1 MERFS
6 VKKPFTI
13 LVAVIAVIV
22 LGIVSFTKMPLDLL
36 PELSLP
42 YLMVITTYPGASP
55 EKVRKEIS
63 EPVEKALGT
72 VSNVENVY
80 SVSSENFSMVQLEFV
95 DGTNMDS
102 AMVKVS
108 SAIDQLSGNLPDT
121 ASTPTI
127 LELSMDMLA
136 TAYVGIERADYDI
149 YELSDYVERSLL
161 PYMERQEGVASVS
174 AIGLVDRTVEVRLN
188 KKKIDALNDKLQKEA
203 RDKLDDAERQL
214 DDALDEVE
222 KGQKQLESQ
231 ESSFGSTLAKGVFG
245 ALDGPVK
252 NISSAMKSGIGS
264 LIDRVQ
270 SLQSSAEG
278 INRMSE
284 TARSAAEDA
293 RNAFEEAQSDV
304 QTLSDAV
311 QKAQEDYE
319 KAMEDL
325 AAATQEAAEEAIPG
339 LQEAADLAAQALQEA
354 QEDLTAARARMEE
367 AAAKVAETASQA
379 VSTID
384 EAGIREEVE
393 SIVADLQAA
402 SSVLDG
408 GSLSSLM
415 SAATKL
421 GTVMSR
427 IQALI
432 GRIRA
437 MDTGGQMADPISAV
451 TGGLSGLQGSVDR
464 IPSVLDSL
472 EAVYGGL
479 TQAQLSAA
487 VGFSTAASQL
497 IGAQTQL
504 KSAQT
509 QFEQTREQAMEAA
522 NLDAL
527 LSMTTLSSMIYA
539 QNFSMPAGYISD
551 ANDNSWLLKIG
562 DEFESSDDIAQALLC
577 DIDPVGTVRLDDVAD
592 ITVTDNAGK
601 SYASLN
607 GNPAILLA
615 VYKGSSAGT
624 NEVSRNIAEAM
635 GELEERDEGLH
646 MVTLMDQGSY
656 ISIIVG
662 DILRSMGL
670 GALLAILILAL
681 FLKDV
686 RPTLVVGISIPLSVM
701 CALLLMYFSG
711 LSLNIMTLSGL
722 SLGIGMLV
730 DNSIVVMENIFRL
743 RGRGLAAPRAAVQGA
758 KQVSGS
764 IIAST
769 LTTVCVFAPMVFTK
783 GTVRSLLV
791 PLALSISYCLLASLI
806 VAMTVVPA
814 AGSTLLRNASPKKN
828 RFMEKV
834 QSAYAK
840 SLRWCL
846 SHKLIPLAVASI
858 LLAVCI
864 ARLISTG
871 IVVLPE
877 MNGDDIQV
885 TILTPEGL
893 EREDSYDRVDQ
904 VMDAVKSVEGVGD
917 VGIMDSG
924 STVGLLGSFGGSSD
938 SFGSYLC
945 YVRPEDGAAFSSDMD
960 RICADIEE
968 AVSGIDAEIT
978 VSNGGSMSDT
988 SALLSS
994 GLSINIYGTDLDRV
1008 EEIAEDVRDMVRK
1021 LDGVEEVSEREAQT
1035 EAALHLIID
1044 KDKAMSCG
1052 LTVAQIYG
1060 QIAARLS
1067 TSVTS
1072 TSITVGD
1079 SDYDVL
1085 ILDETDPLTRENLMD
1100 MEFDS
1105 SSAMSAASG
1114 MGGMGGAMGGAMG
1127 GSSMGG
1133 DSASAMMAMMGG
1145 ASAGEEDAGEEE
1157 EEEDTVHRLHEFA
1170 TLETTDSLSSI
1181 RRKNLTGYLTVSAS
1195 LKEGYNT
1202 TLLSRELQKD
1212 LDAYEAPRGYTIEI
1226 EGEASQVRD
1235 MLKQMIELIL
1245 LAFMFIYMVM
1255 VAEFQSLLSPFII
1268 IFTIPLAFTGGML
1281 GLIAAGEQLS
1291 LLSLMGFA
1299 ILMGTVV
1306 NNGIVFVDYANEL
1319 RKGGLE
1325 RRDALVS
1332 TGLTRMRPIL
1342 MTALTTIL
1350 AMSQLIFGSGM
1361 GSQMGRG
1368 MAIVIAGGL
1377 IYGTLMTLYIIPIM
1391 YDILFRKKPQDIDTG
1406 DDMDEAPDDAAEF
1419 LEQLARERAAE
1430 A

>member
-13 LVAVIAVIV
+13 LVAVIAVVV
-22 LGIVSFTKMPLDLL
+22 LGSVSFTKMPLDLL

-55 EKVRKEIS
+55 EKVRKEVS
-63 EPVEKALGT
+63 EPMENALGT

-80 SVSSENFSMVQLEFV
+80 SVSSENFSMVQLEFA
-95 DGTNMDS
+95 DGTDMDS

-108 SAIDQLSGNLPDT
+108 SSIDQISGNLPDT

-127 LELSMDMLA
+127 LEISMDMLA
-136 TAYVGIERADYDI
+136 TAYVGIEREGYDI
-149 YELSDYVERSLL
+149 YELSDYVERTLM
-161 PYMERQEGVASVS
+161 PYMERQEGVARVT
-174 AIGLVDRTVEVRLN
+174 AIGLVDKTVEVRLN
-188 KKKIDALNDKLQKEA
+188 KEKIDSLNGRLQKEA
-203 RDKLDDAERQL
+203 QDKLDDAQKQL
-214 DDALDEVE
+214 DDALKKVE
-222 KGQKQLESQ
+222 DGQKTLESQ
-231 ESSFGSTLAKGVFG
+231 ESSFGSTLASGVFG
-245 ALDGPVK
+245 ALDQPVRAL
-252 NISSAMKSGIGS
+252 SSAMKSGIGN
-264 LIDRVQ
+264 LIDRVR
-270 SLQSSAEG
+270 SLQGSVDS
-278 INRMSE
+278 INEASE

-293 RNAFEEAQSDV
+293 QRAYDEARDDV
-304 QTLSDAV
+304 AALAGALQD
-311 QKAQEDYE
+311 AQEAYD

-325 AAATQEAAEEAIPG
+325 AAAGEEATEETLAG
-339 LQEAADLAAQALQEA
+339 LQEAADLAAQALTEA
-354 QEDLTAARARMEE
+354 QTDLTAARARMEE

-379 VSTID
+379 ASTISSAGVREQIEDIVST
-384 EAGIREEVE
+384 
-393 SIVADLQAA
+393 LQDAA
-402 SSVLDG
+402 SVLDG

-415 SAATKL
+415 SAASKL
-421 GTVMSR
+421 GTVIPR
-427 IQALI
+427 IESLLNQ
-432 GRIRA
+432 IRA
-437 MDTGGQMADPISAV
+437 MDTGGQMVDPIAAV
-451 TGGLSGLQGSVDR
+451 TGALGALQGSVDR

-472 EAVYGGL
+472 ETIYGGL

-497 IGAQTQL
+497 LNAQSQL

-509 QFEQTREQAMEAA
+509 QFEKTREQALDAA

-527 LSMTTLSSMIYA
+527 LNMNTLSSMIYA
-539 QNFSMPAGYISD
+539 QNFAMPAGYISD
-551 ANDNSWLLKIG
+551 ANDNSWILKIG
-562 DEFESSDDIAQALLC
+562 DEFESSEDIAQALLC
-577 DIDPVGTVRLDDVAD
+577 DIDGIGTVRLSDVAD

-601 SYASLN
+601 SYANLN
-607 GNPAILLA
+607 GNAAILLA
-615 VYKGSSAGT
+615 IYKGSSAGT
-624 NEVSRNIAEAM
+624 NEVSRNISQAIA
-635 GELEERDEGLH
+635 ELEERDSGLNL
-646 MVTLMDQGSY
+646 VTLMDQGSY

-791 PLALSISYCLLASLI
+791 PLALSITYCLMASLI

-814 AGSTLLRNASPKKN
+814 AGSTLLKNAQPRKN
-828 RFMEKV
+828 RIMEKV
-834 QSAYAK
+834 QALYAA

-846 SHKLIPLAVASI
+846 SHKLVPLAVAVI

-864 ARLISTG
+864 VRVVTTG
-871 IVVLPE
+871 IVVLPQ

-885 TILTPEGL
+885 TIVTPEED
-893 EREDSYDRVDQ
+893 EREDSYAKADQ
-904 VMDAVKSVEGVGD
+904 VMEAIRNVDGVGD

-924 STVGLLGSFGGSSD
+924 STAGLLGSFGSSSD
-938 SFGSYLC
+938 RYGSYLC
-945 YVRPEDGAAFSSDMD
+945 YVRPEEGAAFSKDMD
-960 RICADIEE
+960 RICADIEA
-968 AVSGIDAEIT
+968 AVEGINAEIT
-978 VSNGGSMSDT
+978 VSNGGGMSDT

-994 GLSINIYGTDLDRV
+994 GLTVNVYGTDMERV
-1008 EEIAEDVRDMVRK
+1008 EEISGDVRAMIEK
-1021 LDGVEEVSEREAQT
+1021 LEGVDSVSGMEEQT
-1035 EAALHLIID
+1035 EASLHLVID
-1044 KDKAMSCG
+1044 KDKAMSYG
-1052 LTVAQIYG
+1052 LTVAQVYA

-1072 TSITVGD
+1072 TTITVGD
-1079 SDYDVL
+1079 TDYDVL
-1085 ILDETDPLTRENLMD
+1085 IFDETDPLRRENLME

-1105 SSAMSAASG
+1105 ASAS
-1114 MGGMGGAMGGAMG
+1114 MGGSMASMAGGGG
-1127 GSSMGG
+1127 GSSME
-1133 DSASAMMAMMGG
+1133 AMMAMMGG
-1145 ASAGEEDAGEEE
+1145 DDSSDDKEEE
-1157 EEEDTVHRLHEFA
+1157 EEESTVHKLREFA

-1212 LDAYEAPRGYTIEI
+1212 LDAYETPRGYTIEI
-1226 EGEASQVRD
+1226 EGEASQVND

-1325 RRDALVS
+1325 RRDALVA
-1332 TGLTRMRPIL
+1332 TGQTRMRPIL

-1350 AMSQLIFGSGM
+1350 AMSQLIIGSGM

-1377 IYGTLMTLYIIPIM
+1377 IYGTLMTLYIIPVM
-1391 YDILFRKKPQDIDTG
+1391 YDILFRRQPRDIDTG
-1406 DDMDEAPDDAAEF
+1406 DDLDEVPDDAAEF
-1419 LEQLARERAAE
+1419 LEQLARERSAE

>member
-36 PELSLP
+36 PQLSLP

-63 EPVEKALGT
+63 EPMENALGT

-136 TAYVGIERADYDI
+136 TAYVGVEREGYDV

-161 PYMERQEGVASVS
+161 PHMERQEGVASVS

-188 KKKIDALNDKLQKEA
+188 KKKIDSLNDRLQREA
-203 RDKLDDAERQL
+203 RDKLDDAEKQL
-214 DDALDEVE
+214 DDALRQVE
-222 KGQKQLESQ
+222 DGQKELEKQ
-231 ESSFGSTLAKGVFG
+231 ESSFGSTLASGVFG

-252 NISSAMKSGIGS
+252 TLSSAMKKGIDS
-264 LIDRVQ
+264 LIDRVM
-270 SLQSSAEG
+270 SLQSSADG
-278 INRMSE
+278 INDMSQ

-293 RNAFEEAQSDV
+293 EKAFEEARSDV

-311 QKAQEDYE
+311 QKAQSDYE

-325 AAATQEAAEEAIPG
+325 AEATREAAGEALPG
-339 LQEAADLAAQALQEA
+339 LQEAADLASQALAEA
-354 QEDLTAARARMEE
+354 QTDLTAARTRMEE
-367 AAAKVAETASQA
+367 AAARVAETASQA
-379 VSTID
+379 ASTID
-384 EAGIREEVE
+384 AAGIREEVE
-393 SIVADLQAA
+393 GIAADLREAA
-402 SSVLDG
+402 SVLDG

-415 SAATKL
+415 SAANKL
-421 GTVMSR
+421 GTVMPR
-427 IQALI
+427 IQALL
-432 GRIRA
+432 GRIRS
-437 MDTGGQMADPISAV
+437 MDTGGQMADPISSV
-451 TGGLSGLQGSVDR
+451 TAGLWALQGSVDR

-472 EAVYGGL
+472 ETVYGGL

-487 VGFSTAASQL
+487 VGFSTAANQL
-497 IGAQTQL
+497 LGAQTQL

-509 QFEQTREQAMEAA
+509 QFEQTREQAMDAA

-527 LSMTTLSSMIYA
+527 LSMTTLSSMIFA

-562 DEFESSDDIAQALLC
+562 DEFESSEDIAQALLC
-577 DIDPVGTVRLDDVAD
+577 NIDGVGTVRLTDVAD

-615 VYKGSSAGT
+615 IYKGSSAGT
-624 NEVSRNIAEAM
+624 NEVSRNIGEAM
-635 GELEERDEGLH
+635 AEMEERDAGLN

-758 KQVSGS
+758 RQVSGS

-791 PLALSISYCLLASLI
+791 PLALSISFCLLASLI

-814 AGSTLLRNASPKKN
+814 AGSTLLRNAAPRKN
-828 RFMEKV
+828 RIMERI
-834 QSAYAK
+834 QAAYAE

-846 SHKLIPLAVASI
+846 AHKIVPLAVAVV
-858 LLAVCI
+858 LLAVSI
-864 ARLISTG
+864 ARLVSTG

-885 TILTPEGL
+885 NIRTPEGL
-893 EREDSYDRVDQ
+893 EREESYARVDQ
-904 VMDAVKSVEGVGD
+904 VMEAVKSVDGVGD
-917 VGIMDSG
+917 VGIMDAG
-924 STVGLLGSFGGSSD
+924 STVSLLGSFGGSSD
-938 SFGSYLC
+938 SYGGYLC
-945 YVRPEDGAAFSSDMD
+945 YVRPEEGAAFSSDMD
-960 RICADIEE
+960 RICSDIEE

-978 VSNGGSMSDT
+978 VSNGGGMSDT

-994 GLSINIYGTDLDRV
+994 GLSVNIYGTDLDRAG
-1008 EEIAEDVRDMVRK
+1008 EIAEDVRGMVRK
-1021 LDGVEEVSEREAQT
+1021 LEGVDTVSEREEQT

-1044 KDKAMSCG
+1044 KDKAMSYG

-1072 TSITVGD
+1072 TTITVGD
-1079 SDYDVL
+1079 SDIDVL

-1105 SSAMSAASG
+1105 ASVSAMSAAG
-1114 MGGMGGAMGGAMG
+1114 MGGAMG

-1133 DSASAMMAMMGG
+1133 GSASALMAMMGG
-1145 ASAGEEDAGEEE
+1145 AGTEETAGEEE
-1157 EEEDTVHRLHEFA
+1157 KEDTVHKLREFA
-1170 TLETTDSLSSI
+1170 VLETTDSLSSI
-1181 RRKNLTGYLTVSAS
+1181 RRKNLTGYLTVDAS

-1202 TLLSRELQKD
+1202 TLLSRELQKE
-1212 LDAYEAPRGYTIEI
+1212 LDAYETPRGYTIEI

-1325 RRDALVS
+1325 RRDALTA
-1332 TGLTRMRPIL
+1332 TGQTRMRPIL

-1377 IYGTLMTLYIIPIM
+1377 IYGTLMTLYIIPVM
-1391 YDILFRKKPQDIDTG
+1391 YDILFRRQPQDIDTG
-1406 DDMDEAPDDAAEF
+1406 DDLDQVPDDAAEF
-1419 LEQLARERAAE
+1419 LEQLAAEREAQA
-1430 A
+1430 

>member
-63 EPVEKALGT
+63 EPMENALGT

-95 DGTNMDS
+95 DGTDMDS
-102 AMVKVS
+102 AMVRVS
-108 SAIDQLSGNLPDT
+108 SSIDQISGNLPDT
-121 ASTPTI
+121 ATTPTI
-127 LELSMDMLA
+127 LEISMDMLA
-136 TAYVGIERADYDI
+136 TAYVGVEREGYDI
-149 YELSDYVERSLL
+149 YELSDYVERTLL
-161 PYMERQEGVASVS
+161 PYMERQEGVARVT
-174 AIGLVDRTVEVRLN
+174 AIGLVDKPVEVRLN
-188 KKKIDALNDKLQKEA
+188 KDKIDSLNEKLQKEA
-203 RDKLDDAERQL
+203 QDKLDEAQKQL
-214 DDALDEVE
+214 DDALAQVE
-222 KGQKQLESQ
+222 SGQRTLESQ
-231 ESSFGSTLAKGVFG
+231 ESSFGSTMASGIFG
-245 ALDGPVK
+245 ALDQPVK
-252 NISSAMKSGIGS
+252 SLSTALKSGIGS

-270 SLQSSAEG
+270 SLQGSVDS
-278 INRMSE
+278 INEASE

-293 RNAFEEAQSDV
+293 QKAYDEAVADVNTFTAALQEAQE
-304 QTLSDAV
+304 A
-311 QKAQEDYE
+311 YN

-325 AAATQEAAEEAIPG
+325 AAAGEEASEEALAG
-339 LQEAADLAAQALQEA
+339 LQEAADLAAQALTEA
-354 QEDLTAARARMEE
+354 QTDVTAARARMEE
-367 AAAKVAETASQA
+367 AAAKVAETAA
-379 VSTID
+379 
-384 EAGIREEVE
+384 
-393 SIVADLQAA
+393 QAA
-402 SSVLDG
+402 STISASGVREQIEDIVATLRDASAVLDG
-408 GSLSSLM
+408 GSISSLLN
-415 SAATKL
+415 AATKL
-421 GTVMSR
+421 ATVTPK
-427 IQALI
+427 IEALVNQ
-432 GRIRA
+432 IRA
-437 MDTGGQMADPISAV
+437 MDTGGQMVDPIAAV
-451 TGGLSGLQGSVDR
+451 TGGLGALQGSVDR
-464 IPSVLDSL
+464 IPSVLDSM
-472 EAVYGGL
+472 EAIFGGL

-487 VGFSTAASQL
+487 VGFSTAANQL
-497 IGAQTQL
+497 LSAQTQL
-504 KSAQT
+504 KNAQT
-509 QFEQTREQAMEAA
+509 QFETTKEQTLEAA
-522 NLDAL
+522 NLNAL
-527 LSMTTLSSMIYA
+527 LNMNTLSSMIYA

-551 ANDNSWLLKIG
+551 ARDNSWLLKIG

-577 DIDPVGTVRLDDVAD
+577 DVDGVGVVRLSDVAD

-607 GNPAILLA
+607 GNPAILLS

-624 NEVSRNIAEAM
+624 NEVSRNIAQAVS
-635 GELEERDEGLH
+635 ELEERDGGLNL
-646 MVTLMDQGSY
+646 VTLMDQGSY
-656 ISIIVG
+656 ISIIVE

-670 GALLAILILAL
+670 GALLAIVILAL

-758 KQVSGS
+758 RQVSGS

-783 GTVRSLLV
+783 GTVRSLLI
-791 PLALSISYCLLASLI
+791 PLALSITYCLMASLI

-814 AGSTLLRNASPKKN
+814 AGSTLLKNAKPKRNGI
-828 RFMEKV
+828 MEKV
-834 QSAYAK
+834 QAAYAA

-846 SHKLIPLAVASI
+846 SHKLIPLALAII
-858 LLAVCI
+858 LLVLCI
-864 ARLISTG
+864 ARVATTG

-885 TILTPEGL
+885 TIVTPEED
-893 EREDSYDRVDQ
+893 EREESHAKADQ
-904 VMDAVKSVEGVGD
+904 VMEAIRGVEGIGD

-924 STVGLLGSFGGSSD
+924 STAGLLGSFGAASD
-938 SFGSYLC
+938 SYGSYLC
-945 YVRPEDGAAFSSDMD
+945 YVRPAEGAAFSDDMD
-960 RICADIEE
+960 RICADIEK

-988 SALLSS
+988 SALISS
-994 GLSINIYGTDLDRV
+994 GLTVNIYGTDLEKI
-1008 EEIAEDVRDMVRK
+1008 EEISKDVSAMIEK
-1021 LDGVEEVSEREAQT
+1021 LEGVDTVSGLEEET
-1035 EAALHLIID
+1035 EAALHLVID
-1044 KDKAMSCG
+1044 KDKAMSYG
-1052 LTVAQIYG
+1052 LTVAQVYG

-1072 TSITVGD
+1072 TTITVGD
-1079 SDYDVL
+1079 TDYDVL
-1085 ILDETDPLTRENLMD
+1085 ILDETDPLMRENLME

-1105 SSAMSAASG
+1105 AAASMSG
-1114 MGGMGGAMGGAMG
+1114 SKGSMGASMTGAGGA
-1127 GSSMGG
+1127 SSME
-1133 DSASAMMAMMGG
+1133 AMMAMMGG
-1145 ASAGEEDAGEEE
+1145 EAEEEEDKEEE
-1157 EEEDTVHRLHEFA
+1157 EEESTVHKLREFA
-1170 TLETTDSLSSI
+1170 TLETTDSLSSV
-1181 RRKNLTGYLTVSAS
+1181 RRKNLASYLSVSAT

-1212 LDAYEAPRGYTIEI
+1212 LDAYETPRGYTIEI
-1226 EGEASQVRD
+1226 EGEASQVND
-1235 MLKQMIELIL
+1235 MLRQMIELIL

-1281 GLIAAGEQLS
+1281 GLMAAGEPLS

-1325 RRDALVS
+1325 RRDALVA
-1332 TGLTRMRPIL
+1332 TGQTRMRPIL

-1368 MAIVIAGGL
+1368 MAIVIAAGL

-1391 YDILFRKKPQDIDTG
+1391 YDILFRKQPSDIDTG
-1406 DDMDEAPDDAAEF
+1406 DDLDKVPDDAAEF
-1419 LEQLARERAAE
+1419 LEQLAAERAGKA
-1430 A
+1430 

>member
-63 EPVEKALGT
+63 EPVENALGT

-108 SAIDQLSGNLPDT
+108 SAIDQLNGNLPDT

-188 KKKIDALNDKLQKEA
+188 KKKIDALNSRLQKEA
-203 RDKLDDAERQL
+203 REKLDDAEEQL
-214 DDALDEVE
+214 NDALDEVE

-231 ESSFGSTLAKGVFG
+231 ESSFGATLAKGVFG

-252 NISSAMKSGIGS
+252 TLSSAMKSGIGS
-264 LIDRVQ
+264 LIGRVQ

-284 TARSAAEDA
+284 TARSAAQDA
-293 RNAFEEAQSDV
+293 QNAFEEAQSDV
-304 QTLSDAV
+304 QTLTDAV
-311 QKAQEDYE
+311 QKAQEDYQ

-354 QEDLTAARARMEE
+354 QSDLTAARARMEE

-379 VSTID
+379 VTTID

-393 SIVADLQAA
+393 GIVADLQAA

-421 GTVMSR
+421 GTVMPR

-432 GRIRA
+432 SRIRA
-437 MDTGGQMADPISAV
+437 MDTGSQMADPISSV
-451 TGGLSGLQGSVDR
+451 TAGLWSLQGSVDR

-497 IGAQTQL
+497 IGAQSQL

-509 QFEQTREQAMEAA
+509 QFEQTREQAMDAA

-607 GNPAILLA
+607 GNPAILMA

-624 NEVSRNIAEAM
+624 NEVSRNIAQAM

-758 KQVSGS
+758 RQVSGS

-806 VAMTVVPA
+806 VAMSVVPA

-834 QSAYAK
+834 QAAYAK

-846 SHKLIPLAVASI
+846 SHKLIPLAVASL

-864 ARLISTG
+864 ARLVSTG

-885 TILTPEGL
+885 TVRTPEGL
-893 EREDSYDRVDQ
+893 EREDSYARVDQ
-904 VMDAVKSVEGVGD
+904 VMEAVKGVDGVGD

-938 SFGSYLC
+938 TFGSYLC

-978 VSNGGSMSDT
+978 VSNGGGMSDT

-1021 LDGVEEVSEREAQT
+1021 LEGVEEVSEREAQT

-1044 KDKAMSCG
+1044 KDKAMSYG

-1105 SSAMSAASG
+1105 ASAMSAAG
-1114 MGGMGGAMGGAMG
+1114 MGGMGGAMG

-1133 DSASAMMAMMGG
+1133 GSASAMMAMMGG
-1145 ASAGEEDAGEEE
+1145 ASSGESTGDEEE
-1157 EEEDTVHRLHEFA
+1157 EKEETVHKLHEFA
-1170 TLETTDSLSSI
+1170 ILETTDSLSSI

-1212 LDAYEAPRGYTIEI
+1212 LDAYETPRGYTIEI

-1391 YDILFRKKPQDIDTG
+1391 YDILFRRQPRDIDTG
-1406 DDMDEAPDDAAEF
+1406 DDMDEVPDDAAEF

>member
-13 LVAVIAVIV
+13 LVAVISVIV

-63 EPVEKALGT
+63 GPVENALGT

-108 SAIDQLSGNLPDT
+108 SAIDQLNGNLPET

-136 TAYVGIERADYDI
+136 TAYVGIEREDYDI
-149 YELSDYVERSLL
+149 YEISDYVERSLL

-188 KKKIDALNDKLQKEA
+188 KQKIDSLNDRLQKEA
-203 RDKLDDAERQL
+203 RDKLSDAEKQL
-214 DDALDEVE
+214 DDALEQVE
-222 KGQKQLESQ
+222 DGQKQLESQ

-252 NISSAMKSGIGS
+252 TISSAMRSGINS
-264 LIDRVQ
+264 LIDRVL
-270 SLQSSAEG
+270 SLQSSADG
-278 INRMSE
+278 IGGMSD
-284 TARSAAEDA
+284 TAREAAEDA
-293 RNAFEEAQSDV
+293 RKAFEEAQSDV
-304 QTLSDAV
+304 QTLTEAV
-311 QKAQEDYE
+311 QKAQADYE

-325 AAATQEAAEEAIPG
+325 ANVSQEAAGEALPG

-354 QEDLTAARARMEE
+354 QSDLTAARARMEE

-384 EAGIREEVE
+384 AAGIREEVE
-393 SIVADLQAA
+393 GIVADLREAA
-402 SSVLDG
+402 SVLDG

-415 SAATKL
+415 SAANKL
-421 GTVMSR
+421 GSVMPR
-427 IQALI
+427 IQALLN
-432 GRIRA
+432 RIRA
-437 MDTGGQMADPISAV
+437 MDTGSQMADPISAV
-451 TGGLSGLQGSVDR
+451 TAGLYALEGSVDR

-497 IGAQTQL
+497 LGAQSQL

-509 QFEQTREQAMEAA
+509 QFEQTREQAMNAA

-577 DIDPVGTVRLDDVAD
+577 DIDAVGTVRLDDVAD

-615 VYKGSSAGT
+615 IYKGSSSGT
-624 NEVSRNIAEAM
+624 NEVSRNIAAAM
-635 GELEERDEGLH
+635 AELEERDEGLH

-758 KQVSGS
+758 RQVSGS

-791 PLALSISYCLLASLI
+791 PLALSISFCLLASLI
-806 VAMTVVPA
+806 VAMSVVPA
-814 AGSTLLRNASPKKN
+814 AGSTLLRNTAPKKN
-828 RFMEKV
+828 RIMEKI
-834 QSAYAK
+834 QAAYAE

-846 SHKLIPLAVASI
+846 SHKLVPLAVAAL

-864 ARLISTG
+864 ARLVSTG

-885 TILTPEGL
+885 SIQTPEGL
-893 EREDSYDRVDQ
+893 EREESYARVDQ
-904 VMDAVKSVEGVGD
+904 VMEAVKGVDGVGD

-938 SFGSYLC
+938 SYGGYLC
-945 YVRPEDGAAFSSDMD
+945 YVRPVEGAAFSGDMD
-960 RICADIEE
+960 RICADIEQ

-978 VSNGGSMSDT
+978 VSNGGGMSDT

-994 GLSINIYGTDLDRV
+994 GLSINIYGTDLNRV
-1008 EEIAEDVRDMVRK
+1008 EEIAEDVRGMVRK
-1021 LDGVEEVSEREAQT
+1021 LEGVEEVSEREDQT

-1044 KDKAMSCG
+1044 KDKAMSYG

-1072 TSITVGD
+1072 TSISVGD

-1105 SSAMSAASG
+1105 SAASAMSGAG
-1114 MGGMGGAMGGAMG
+1114 MGSTMGGASMGGA
-1127 GSSMGG
+1127 SMGG
-1133 DSASAMMAMMGG
+1133 GSASSLMAMMGG
-1145 ASAGEEDAGEEE
+1145 AGTDETGEAE

-1181 RRKNLTGYLTVSAS
+1181 RRKNLTNYLTVSAS

-1212 LDAYEAPRGYTIEI
+1212 LDAYETPRGYTIEI

-1377 IYGTLMTLYIIPIM
+1377 IYGTLMTLYIIPVM
-1391 YDILFRKKPQDIDTG
+1391 YDILFRRQPRDIDTG
-1406 DDMDEAPDDAAEF
+1406 DDLDEVPDDAAEF